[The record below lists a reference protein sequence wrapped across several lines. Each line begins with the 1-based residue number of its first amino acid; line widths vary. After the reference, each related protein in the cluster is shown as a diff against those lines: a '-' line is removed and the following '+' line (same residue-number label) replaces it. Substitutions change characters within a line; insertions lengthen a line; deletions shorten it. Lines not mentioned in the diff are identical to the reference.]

1 MSTELSFLSHDMN
14 LHIHNIRLK
23 HLRSIISPETDQHD
37 ASLSYVALRL
47 KLHLGGDWF
56 HSIPLDESGFI
67 TVHLLFI
74 YDQASE

>member
-1 MSTELSFLSHDMN
+1 MN

-67 TVHLLFI
+67 TVHIIHF
-74 YDQASE
+74 YDQARASDGVELC